1 MVLTG
6 LPNHLEGTF
15 ANSIIYVMPEL
26 GSKLKEIG
34 KCPETF
40 GTTPHSNALRKS
52 LVRGHGRTVLLGG
65 KHRPP

>member
-1 MVLTG
+1 MVPVG
-6 LPNHLEGTF
+6 LPINLEGTF

-26 GSKLKEIG
+26 GSKLKEFG
-34 KCPETF
+34 KCSETF

-52 LVRGHGRTVLLGG
+52 LVRGPRTYCPTRE